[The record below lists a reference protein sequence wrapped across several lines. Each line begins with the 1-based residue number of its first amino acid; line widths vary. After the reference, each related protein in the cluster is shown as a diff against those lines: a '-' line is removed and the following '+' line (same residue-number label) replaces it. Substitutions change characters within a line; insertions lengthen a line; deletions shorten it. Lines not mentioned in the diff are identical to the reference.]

1 MKGMKLKK
9 VRLAKGFSRFEL
21 AKRAGVS
28 PNTIQA
34 LESDII
40 SNPTIQT
47 CTRLANALDV
57 PVEKLFAEFT
67 ESLQ

>member
-1 MKGMKLKK
+1 MKGTNLRKA
-9 VRLAKGFSRFEL
+9 RLAKGYSRFEL
-21 AKRAGVS
+21 AKKAGVS

-47 CTRLANALDV
+47 CTRLANALEV
-57 PVEKLFAEFT
+57 PVEELFAEFT